1 MEEIEYSGDFNLL
14 DFRVPGVVAWTP
26 SPQSSDDSLSGSM
39 VQFTPHTR
47 RAIEDVFIDIEDCS
61 ASTSEKKMNFNV
73 GPGKTTSVN
82 QALVG
87 GGTINL
93 ANPATPSTTRN
104 DFNFCFC
111 SNII

>member
-1 MEEIEYSGDFNLL
+1 MVHEAAHVNLL

-61 ASTSEKKMNFNV
+61 ASSSEKKLDFEV
-73 GPGKTTSVN
+73 GPGKTTSLN
-82 QALVG
+82 PTPLVRAPG
-87 GGTINL
+87 GATNL
-93 ANPATPSTTRN
+93 ANPATPSTQE
-104 DFNFCFC
+104 
-111 SNII
+111 